1 MELRKEI
8 NAVFLYLKSI
18 DVKIDKDDYI
28 YQVESHPET
37 PSLLAFS
44 DAFNF
49 FGIPNGA
56 FNVGFEELEVLPETF
71 LTILD
76 LGEGHLILSYI
87 EKKEDHFMYTDNEGI
102 KKDIS
107 SSEICVLWTGAVL
120 VAEGNDQIIKSSNT
134 FYNKVLPGLVFF
146 AGLTVMYFIG
156 GWYLMGFSG
165 IAMLG
170 LFFSFEAIKTE
181 LGFESGFSN
190 QFCDGSE
197 KSSCSQIINS
207 EKGKIAGFKLS
218 DLSVF
223 LFGTQ
228 LFLLIIFNRA
238 LLNDY
243 YFLIFISLLACI
255 PFTLYSFYFQM
266 KVEKKWCPICLSI
279 IGVIY
284 AEIVYLS
291 FNSREILNNYTL
303 DIKTISLFA
312 GVLTVFVGGYFLI
325 KRALLSYSSL
335 KKDADFDSR
344 YIRHYPYFK
353 KILTSKD
360 PVLLKADPILIG
372 NPDAP
377 VSITFITSPL
387 CSYCKEA
394 HEFLQ
399 RIYTHYKDQVNI
411 KIRFNMT
418 GVVTAEVEEMLIQ
431 LLNIFHTKGE
441 QKFIEALHD
450 WYSHREA
457 DKWLQKYSITLVNRT
472 SLLNKLVSVSYENLQ
487 NNFFFTPHYFI
498 NNYEFPVRLNKK
510 YIELFM
516 PDLVED
522 QWDIGE
528 KNIPAEE
535 FETQYG
541 QMVDQN

>member
-18 DVKIDKDDYI
+18 DIKIDKNDYI

-44 DAFNF
+44 DALGF

-56 FNVGFEELEVLPETF
+56 FTIGFEDFDHLPETF

-76 LGEGHLILSYI
+76 VGNRHLILSYI
-87 EKKEDHFMYTDNEGI
+87 EKKGQSILYTDQEGI
-102 KKDIS
+102 QKNILL
-107 SSEICVLWTGAVL
+107 SEIQSLWTGAVL
-120 VAEGNDQIIKSSNT
+120 AAENNGEVTKSTNS
-134 FYNKVLPGLVFF
+134 FYNKLLPAFIFCAVLMIL
-146 AGLTVMYFIG
+146 YFIG
-156 GWYLMGFSG
+156 GWFLSGFG
-165 IAMLG
+165 AIILVG
-170 LFFSFEAIKTE
+170 LLLSFEAIKTE
-181 LGFESGFSN
+181 LGLESGFSA

-228 LFLLIIFNRA
+228 LFSLLVFNQE
-238 LLNDY
+238 LINNY
-243 YFLIFISLLACI
+243 YFLIAVSLLACI
-255 PFTLYSFYFQM
+255 PFTLYSVYFQM

-284 AEIVYLS
+284 TQLVYLA
-291 FNSREILNNYTL
+291 FNTTGILNNMHL
-303 DIKTISLFA
+303 DLSIVLILTAVVIAFA
-312 GVLTVFVGGYFLI
+312 GTYFLI
-325 KRALLSYSSL
+325 KKALINYGKL
-335 KKDADFDSR
+335 KKDAEFDSR

-353 KILTSKD
+353 NILTSTE
-360 PVLLKADPILIG
+360 PLVLKAEPILLG
-372 NPDAP
+372 NPNAP

-387 CSYCKEA
+387 CGYCREA
-394 HEFLQ
+394 HDFLQ
-399 RIYTHYKDQVNI
+399 RVYHQYKNKVNI

-431 LLNIFHTKGE
+431 LLNIYQTKGE

-450 WYSHREA
+450 WYSHRDA
-457 DKWLQKYSITLVNRT
+457 GKWLKKYSATLENRT
-472 SLLNKLVSVSYENLQ
+472 FLLNKLVSVSYENLQ
-487 NNFFFTPHYFI
+487 NNLFFTPHYFI
-498 NNYEFPVRLNKK
+498 NDYEYPVRLNKK
-510 YIELFM
+510 YMEVFM
-516 PDLVED
+516 PDLIEDEWNEQFDSVEEME
-522 QWDIGE
+522 I
-528 KNIPAEE
+528 
-535 FETQYG
+535 QY
-541 QMVDQN
+541 N